1 MIRVI
6 LISLISII
14 FLTSCVNYKKDK
26 LRVVTSNWIGYTPLF
41 YAREKG
47 LLDKLNI
54 QLLSVVSLSESLHTY
69 KSKHADI
76 FLGTQ
81 YEYEEAFKRDN
92 QVVPIMLLNKS
103 DGGDIVMSNLT
114 LEEIKK
120 EDKQIDVLL
129 ELSSVNSL
137 VFDDFITKHNIKNK
151 NFNYV
156 NKDQSFIAQQKEFK
170 NPTIVIS
177 YNPYTI
183 TLEKNGLK
191 TLETTKDN
199 IEILIVDAMFTTNDI
214 LIKYKDELKELKKII
229 DIAIDDLEKDEKV
242 YYDLIKDYLYDTSF
256 EEFQQSLSNIKWINK
271 NIDQNILDSL
281 KEHNFPTKEL
291 L

>member
-6 LISLISII
+6 LISLVSII
-14 FLTSCVNYKKDK
+14 FLTSCVNDKKDK
-26 LRVVTSNWIGYTPLF
+26 LIVVTSNWIGYTPLF

-54 QLLSVVSLSESLHTY
+54 QLLSVVSLSESLYTY
-69 KSKHADI
+69 KSKNADV

-81 YEYEEAFKRDN
+81 YEYQETFKRDN
-92 QVVPIMLLNKS
+92 QVVPIILLNKS
-103 DGGDIVMSNLT
+103 DGGDVVMSNLT

-120 EDKQIDVLL
+120 EDKQIDVFL
-129 ELSSVNSL
+129 ELSSINSL

-151 NFNYV
+151 NFNYI

-177 YNPYTI
+177 YNPYNI

-191 TLETTKDN
+191 TLESTKDN
-199 IEILIVDAMFTTNDI
+199 IDILIVDAMFTTNNI

-229 DIAIDDLEKDEKV
+229 DIAIDDLQKDEKA

-256 EEFQQSLSNIKWINK
+256 EEFQKSLSNIKWINK

>member
-14 FLTSCVNYKKDK
+14 FLTSCVNDKKDK

-103 DGGDIVMSNLT
+103 DGGDVVMTNLT

-120 EDKQIDVLL
+120 EDKQIDVFL

-177 YNPYTI
+177 YNPYNI

-229 DIAIDDLEKDEKV
+229 DIAIDDLEKDEKA

>member
-14 FLTSCVNYKKDK
+14 FLTSCVNDKKDK

-103 DGGDIVMSNLT
+103 DGGDVVMSNLT

-120 EDKQIDVLL
+120 EDKQIDVFL

-177 YNPYTI
+177 YNPYNI
-183 TLEKNGLK
+183 TLEKNGLT

-229 DIAIDDLEKDEKV
+229 DIAIDDLEKDEKA

>member
-14 FLTSCVNYKKDK
+14 FLTSCVNDKKDK

-103 DGGDIVMSNLT
+103 DGGDVVMSSLT

-120 EDKQIDVLL
+120 EDKQIDVFL

-177 YNPYTI
+177 YNPYNI

-191 TLETTKDN
+191 TLETTEDN

-229 DIAIDDLEKDEKV
+229 DIAIDDLEKDEKA

>member
-14 FLTSCVNYKKDK
+14 FLTSCVNDKKDK

-103 DGGDIVMSNLT
+103 DGGDVVMSNLT

-120 EDKQIDVLL
+120 EDKQIDVFL

-177 YNPYTI
+177 YNPYNI

-229 DIAIDDLEKDEKV
+229 DIAIDNLEKDEKA

>member
-14 FLTSCVNYKKDK
+14 FLTSCVNDKKDK

-81 YEYEEAFKRDN
+81 YEYQEIFKRDN

-103 DGGDIVMSNLT
+103 DGGDVVMSNLT

-120 EDKQIDVLL
+120 EDKQIDVFL

-177 YNPYTI
+177 YNPYNI

-229 DIAIDDLEKDEKV
+229 DIAIDDLEKDEKA

>member
-1 MIRVI
+1 M
-6 LISLISII
+6 
-14 FLTSCVNYKKDK
+14 
-26 LRVVTSNWIGYTPLF
+26 F

-103 DGGDIVMSNLT
+103 DGGDVVMSNLT

-120 EDKQIDVLL
+120 EDKQIDVFL
-129 ELSSVNSL
+129 ELSSVNSS

-177 YNPYTI
+177 YNPHNI

-229 DIAIDDLEKDEKV
+229 DIAIDDLEKDEKA

-271 NIDQNILDSL
+271 NIDQNIIDSL
-281 KEHNFPTKEL
+281 KEHSFPTKEL

>member
-14 FLTSCVNYKKDK
+14 FLTSCVNDKKDK

-81 YEYEEAFKRDN
+81 YEYEEAFKIDN

-103 DGGDIVMSNLT
+103 DGGDVVISNLT

-120 EDKQIDVLL
+120 EDKQIDVFL

-177 YNPYTI
+177 YNPYNI

-229 DIAIDDLEKDEKV
+229 DIAIDDLEKDEKA

>member
-14 FLTSCVNYKKDK
+14 FLTSCVNDKKDK

-81 YEYEEAFKRDN
+81 YEYQETFKRDN

-103 DGGDIVMSNLT
+103 DGGDVVMSNLT

-120 EDKQIDVLL
+120 EDKQIDVFL

-151 NFNYV
+151 NFNYI

-177 YNPYTI
+177 YNPYNI

-229 DIAIDDLEKDEKV
+229 DIAIDDLEKDEKA

>member
-14 FLTSCVNYKKDK
+14 FLTSCVNDKKDK

-69 KSKHADI
+69 KSKHADV

-81 YEYEEAFKRDN
+81 YEYQETFKRDN

-103 DGGDIVMSNLT
+103 DGGDVVMSNLT

-120 EDKQIDVLL
+120 EDKQIDVFL

-177 YNPYTI
+177 YNPYNI

-229 DIAIDDLEKDEKV
+229 DIAIDDLEKDEKA

>member
-14 FLTSCVNYKKDK
+14 FLTSCVNDKKDK

-103 DGGDIVMSNLT
+103 DGGDVVMSNLT

-177 YNPYTI
+177 YNPYNI

-229 DIAIDDLEKDEKV
+229 DIAIDDLEKDEKA

>member
-14 FLTSCVNYKKDK
+14 FLTSCVNDKKDK

-81 YEYEEAFKRDN
+81 YEYQEIFKKDS

-103 DGGDIVMSNLT
+103 DGGDVVMSNLT

-120 EDKQIDVLL
+120 EDKQIDVFL

-151 NFNYV
+151 NFNYI

-170 NPTIVIS
+170 KPTIVIS
-177 YNPYTI
+177 YNPYNI

-229 DIAIDDLEKDEKV
+229 DIAIDDLEKDEKA

>member
-14 FLTSCVNYKKDK
+14 FLTSCVNDKKDK

-103 DGGDIVMSNLT
+103 DGGDVVMSNLT

-120 EDKQIDVLL
+120 EDKQIDVFL

-177 YNPYTI
+177 YNPYNI

-229 DIAIDDLEKDEKV
+229 DIAIDDLEKDEKA

>member
-14 FLTSCVNYKKDK
+14 FLTSCVNDKKDK

-69 KSKHADI
+69 KSKHAHI

-103 DGGDIVMSNLT
+103 DGGDVVMSNLT

-120 EDKQIDVLL
+120 EDKQIDVFL

-229 DIAIDDLEKDEKV
+229 DIAIDDLEKDEKA

>member
-14 FLTSCVNYKKDK
+14 FLTSCVNDKKDK

-103 DGGDIVMSNLT
+103 DGGDVVMSNLT
-114 LEEIKK
+114 LEEIKE
-120 EDKQIDVLL
+120 EDKQIDVFL

-177 YNPYTI
+177 YNPYNI

-229 DIAIDDLEKDEKV
+229 DIAIDDLEKDEKA

>member
-1 MIRVI
+1 M
-6 LISLISII
+6 
-14 FLTSCVNYKKDK
+14 
-26 LRVVTSNWIGYTPLF
+26 F

-81 YEYEEAFKRDN
+81 YEYQETFKRDN

-103 DGGDIVMSNLT
+103 DGGDVVMSNLT

-120 EDKQIDVLL
+120 EDKQIDVFL

-177 YNPYTI
+177 YNPYNI

-229 DIAIDDLEKDEKV
+229 DIAIDDLEKDEKA

>member
-6 LISLISII
+6 LIGLIPII
-14 FLTSCVNYKKDK
+14 FLTSCVNDKKDK

-69 KSKHADI
+69 KSKHADV

-81 YEYEEAFKRDN
+81 YEYQETFKRDN

-103 DGGDIVMSNLT
+103 DGGDVVMSNLT

-120 EDKQIDVLL
+120 EDKQIDVFL

-177 YNPYTI
+177 YNPYNI

-229 DIAIDDLEKDEKV
+229 DIAIDDLEKDEKA

>member
-14 FLTSCVNYKKDK
+14 FLTSCVNDKKDK

-103 DGGDIVMSNLT
+103 DGGDVVMSNLT

-120 EDKQIDVLL
+120 EDKQIDVFL

-151 NFNYV
+151 NFNYI

-177 YNPYTI
+177 YNPYNI

-229 DIAIDDLEKDEKV
+229 DIAIDDLEKDEKA

-271 NIDQNILDSL
+271 NIDENILDSL

>member
-14 FLTSCVNYKKDK
+14 FLTSCVNDKKDK

-103 DGGDIVMSNLT
+103 YGGDVVMSSLT

-120 EDKQIDVLL
+120 EDKQIDVFL
-129 ELSSVNSL
+129 ELSSVNYL
-137 VFDDFITKHNIKNK
+137 VFEDFITKHNIKNK
-151 NFNYV
+151 NFNYI

-177 YNPYTI
+177 YNPHNI

-229 DIAIDDLEKDEKV
+229 DIAIDDLEKDEKA

>member
-14 FLTSCVNYKKDK
+14 FLTSCVNDKKDK

-103 DGGDIVMSNLT
+103 DGGDVVMSSLT

-120 EDKQIDVLL
+120 EDKQIDVFL
-129 ELSSVNSL
+129 ELSSVNSS

-177 YNPYTI
+177 YNPYNI

-229 DIAIDDLEKDEKV
+229 DIAIDDLEKDEKA

>member
-14 FLTSCVNYKKDK
+14 FLTSCVNDKKDK

-81 YEYEEAFKRDN
+81 YEYEEAFKIDN

-229 DIAIDDLEKDEKV
+229 DIAIDDLEKDEKA
-242 YYDLIKDYLYDTSF
+242 YYDLIKDYLYDRSF
-256 EEFQQSLSNIKWINK
+256 EEFEQSLSNIKWINK

>member
-6 LISLISII
+6 LISLVSII
-14 FLTSCVNYKKDK
+14 FLTSCVDDKKDK
-26 LRVVTSNWIGYTPLF
+26 LIVVTSNWIGYTPLF

-54 QLLSVVSLSESLHTY
+54 QLLSVVSLSESLYTY
-69 KSKHADI
+69 KSKNADV

-81 YEYEEAFKRDN
+81 YEYQETFKRDN
-92 QVVPIMLLNKS
+92 QVVPIILLNKS
-103 DGGDIVMSNLT
+103 DGGDVVMSNLT

-120 EDKQIDVLL
+120 EDKQIDVFL
-129 ELSSVNSL
+129 ELSSINSL

-151 NFNYV
+151 NFNYI

-177 YNPYTI
+177 YNPYNI

-191 TLETTKDN
+191 TLESTKDN
-199 IEILIVDAMFTTNDI
+199 IDILIVDAMFTTNNI

-229 DIAIDDLEKDEKV
+229 DIAIDDLQKDEKA

-256 EEFQQSLSNIKWINK
+256 EEFQKSLSNIKWINK

>member
-14 FLTSCVNYKKDK
+14 FLTSCVNDKKDK

-92 QVVPIMLLNKS
+92 QVVPIILLNKS
-103 DGGDIVMSNLT
+103 DGGDVVMSNLT

-120 EDKQIDVLL
+120 EDKQIDVFL

-177 YNPYTI
+177 YNPYNI

-229 DIAIDDLEKDEKV
+229 DIAIDDLEKDEKA

>member
-14 FLTSCVNYKKDK
+14 FLTSCVNDKKDK

-103 DGGDIVMSNLT
+103 DGGDVVMSNLT

-120 EDKQIDVLL
+120 EDKQIDVFL

-177 YNPYTI
+177 YNPYNI

-229 DIAIDDLEKDEKV
+229 DIAIDDLEKDEKA

-281 KEHNFPTKEL
+281 KEHSFPTKEL

>member
-14 FLTSCVNYKKDK
+14 FLTSCVNDKKDK

-103 DGGDIVMSNLT
+103 DGGDVIMSNLT

-120 EDKQIDVLL
+120 EDKQIDVFL

-177 YNPYTI
+177 YNPYNI

-229 DIAIDDLEKDEKV
+229 DIAIDDLEKDEKA

>member
-14 FLTSCVNYKKDK
+14 FLTSCVNDKKDK

-103 DGGDIVMSNLT
+103 DGGDVVMSNLT

-120 EDKQIDVLL
+120 EDKQIDVFL

-177 YNPYTI
+177 YNPYNI

-229 DIAIDDLEKDEKV
+229 DIAIDDLEKDEKA

-271 NIDQNILDSL
+271 NIDKNILDSL